1 MGSVTTSGM
10 VDLMRAVAAV
20 RFQTA
25 AEAAELFQIDGR
37 GVCLL
42 RALGNVFSTLQAESF
57 NPQTLVFQVE
67 DCERHAPKLS
77 CASQACLASLR
88 LIAEAMHM
96 DNLGRSETA
105 QDLLTRARG
114 WLVCMAEPADAAR

>member
-1 MGSVTTSGM
+1 MGSTTTGCM

-25 AEAAELFQIDGR
+25 AEAAELFQMDGR
-37 GVCLL
+37 GVYLL
-42 RALGNVFSTLQAESF
+42 RALGNVFSTLQGESF

-67 DCERHAPKLS
+67 DCERYAPQLS

-96 DNLGRSETA
+96 DNLGRADTA

-114 WLVCMAEPADAAR
+114 WLACMAEPALCA

>member
-1 MGSVTTSGM
+1 MGNTTTGCM

-25 AEAAELFQIDGR
+25 TEAAELFQMNGR
-37 GVCLL
+37 GIQLL
-42 RALGNVFSTLQAESF
+42 RALGNVFSTLQGESF

-67 DCERHAPKLS
+67 DCERHASQLS

-96 DNLGRSETA
+96 DQLGRADATQE
-105 QDLLTRARG
+105 LLTRARG
-114 WLVCMAEPADAAR
+114 WMACMAEPAVVA